1 MTYCAAAIELGK
13 ERVQVTTREG
23 PLEWFGGPLVASLEG
38 HHVPLQIGKAL
49 EVARGKQL
57 ALNDREV
64 DLDLIEPTGVNRRMN
79 QNDAGPSDSK
89 AVGSAST
96 TVARTIVGNQEHTA
110 GWPIRFPAHDLTDEV
125 VEDRDTVLALAAAE
139 QSGSMH
145 VPRGKVSQRTG
156 TRILVLNV
164 DRAPWRWG

>member
-1 MTYCAAAIELGK
+1 MWRGIARLELDEK
-13 ERVQVTTREG
+13 HVKVTAREG

-38 HHVPLQIGKAL
+38 HHLPLQIGQAL

-79 QNDAGPSDSK
+79 QNDGGPSGSK

-96 TVARTIVGNQEHTA
+96 TMAGTIVGNQEHAA
-110 GWPIRFPAHDLTDEV
+110 G
-125 VEDRDTVLALAAAE
+125 
-139 QSGSMH
+139 
-145 VPRGKVSQRTG
+145 
-156 TRILVLNV
+156 
-164 DRAPWRWG
+164 